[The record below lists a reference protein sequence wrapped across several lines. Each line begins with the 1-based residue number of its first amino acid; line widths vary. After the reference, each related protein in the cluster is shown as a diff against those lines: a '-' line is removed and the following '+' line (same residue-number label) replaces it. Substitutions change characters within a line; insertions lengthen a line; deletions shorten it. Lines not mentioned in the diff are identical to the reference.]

1 MDRSVNAAGARG
13 SHPGGKDF
21 HRIPAPAGE
30 KAAKRP
36 DISFIAMRLGLR
48 RLPCSNL
55 FLGFFAEEFMHIFN
69 GSNGDDNGGAYDAD
83 KEDDFEQPHA
93 EESEEHSEQ
102 CNPYGLKTEKRGDWK
117 TRRKKREVYKSNKI
131 KMVDS
136 DSQSNVSFTSKNGS
150 TG

>member
-13 SHPGGKDF
+13 SHSDGKDF

-36 DISFIAMRLGLR
+36 DISFVAMRLGLR
-48 RLPCSNL
+48 RPLCSDL
-55 FLGFFAEEFMHIFN
+55 GFGFFAEEFMHIFN
-69 GSNGDDNGGAYDAD
+69 GSNEDDNGGAYDAD

-102 CNPYGLKTEKRGDWK
+102 CNPYGLKTEKRGRLENQEK
-117 TRRKKREVYKSNKI
+117 EK
-131 KMVDS
+131 
-136 DSQSNVSFTSKNGS
+136 G
-150 TG
+150 GL